1 MEELGRLVPRAVA
14 RQVAQ
19 RATSTSSTRLARGGK
34 TTVLECRVCEVSV
47 TSKVLRTLIYL
58 DFCDMGFG
66 TFLESN
72 EIF

>member
-19 RATSTSSTRLARGGK
+19 RATSTSSPRLARGGK

-47 TSKVLRTLIYL
+47 TSLLS
-58 DFCDMGFG
+58 F
-66 TFLESN
+66 
-72 EIF
+72 